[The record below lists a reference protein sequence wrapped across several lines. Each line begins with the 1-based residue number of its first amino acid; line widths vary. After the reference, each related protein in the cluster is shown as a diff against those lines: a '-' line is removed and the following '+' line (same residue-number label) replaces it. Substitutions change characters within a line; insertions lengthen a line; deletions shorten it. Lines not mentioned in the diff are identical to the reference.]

1 MYIFFEKGTRG
12 GVSYVSTRYSK
23 ANNRY
28 LKSYDLKQQ
37 SKDIIYLDA
46 NNLYGYDMSKFAAS
60 NG

>member
-12 GVSYVSTRYSK
+12 EVSYVPTRYSK

-28 LKSYDLKQQ
+28 LKSCDLKQQ